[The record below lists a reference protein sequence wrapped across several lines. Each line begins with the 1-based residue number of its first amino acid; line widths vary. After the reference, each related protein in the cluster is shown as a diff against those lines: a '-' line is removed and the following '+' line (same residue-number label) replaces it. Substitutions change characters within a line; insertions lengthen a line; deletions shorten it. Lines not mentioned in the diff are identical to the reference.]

1 MLQPEKVNPLKKF
14 YRQPKLYIS
23 LPSSGNYYPVGAL
36 IPTETN
42 QYPVYAMTAKDEI
55 TMKTPDALLN
65 GQSTVDLIQSCI
77 PNITNAWV
85 VPSIDIDALL
95 IAIRIASYSE
105 NIDVEL
111 TLPNTTITKTY
122 TADLRPSLDKLY
134 QATFDPLIQ
143 ISDDMVIFIKPLT
156 YKEFTKNAIK
166 TLEEQRIFQIV
177 NDDTISDEVKLEL
190 FNKSFSRIADISIN
204 MITKCIDRI
213 EIPGESVTDIN
224 FIQDFID
231 NADKDFFKA
240 ITSHLEEQK
249 AKFQIP
255 PFKVI
260 ATEEEQG
267 AGAPAEFDA
276 PLTLD
281 ISSFFV
287 SSSPR

>member
-156 YKEFTKNAIK
+156 YKEFIT
-166 TLEEQRIFQIV
+166 RFF
-177 NDDTISDEVKLEL
+177 EVEPDIHILNMSGSQCMKLPSK
-190 FNKSFSRIADISIN
+190 F
-204 MITKCIDRI
+204 
-213 EIPGESVTDIN
+213 
-224 FIQDFID
+224 
-231 NADKDFFKA
+231 DFF
-240 ITSHLEEQK
+240 E
-249 AKFQIP
+249 
-255 PFKVI
+255 
-260 ATEEEQG
+260 
-267 AGAPAEFDA
+267 
-276 PLTLD
+276 
-281 ISSFFV
+281 
-287 SSSPR
+287 